1 MARAFAL
8 ESTYMKP
15 LVLLTLML
23 SLLACQADDQHF
35 NTTPQN
41 TGNEL
46 QEPVAAKRPH
56 TMEIHGDRRV
66 DDYYWLRDDSRTD
79 PEILAYLEQENAW
92 TAHESQASQALQA
105 TLYEEMVGRL
115 SPEDSSVPIRMGDY
129 WYYSRFQA
137 GQDFAI
143 HARRKG
149 SLEAE
154 EEILLDGNARADGH
168 DFYSM
173 ANLLASDDGRFI
185 AVAEDFL
192 GRRIHDIRI
201 LDTQSGQFLPD
212 QLSGAAPDLA
222 WSADGQYLFYL
233 RQDPQ
238 TLLAKFVMRHRIG
251 TADVEDV
258 MVYEELDET
267 FYTGLSRS
275 RSGAWLVLQHTETTT
290 TETQILS
297 AASPTGAFEP
307 VVPRE
312 AGHEYA
318 IEDAGDKLYILSN
331 WGAQNFRVMISDIG
345 TAADKDQWREVLPET
360 EDTLLSGMT
369 TISDWLVLEQQQNG
383 QLNLWA
389 LNTQSGEKIYIDS
402 DEPASAYWA
411 VDNVSADTTVVR
423 YLQTSLTKPNQI
435 WQVDLA
441 NGARTLLKEVRVP
454 GDFSADRYATRRMD
468 VVARDGELI
477 PVTLAFHKDTPLNGT
492 APGLIYGYGSY
503 GSSTLPYF
511 NPALISLLDRG
522 FVYAIA
528 HIRGGQ
534 EKGRGWYEAGKMMNK
549 VNTFTDF
556 IDATAALQEQQ
567 IFDATRTYARGGSA
581 GGLLMGA
588 VLNMAP
594 DLYHGVIA
602 AVPFVDVI
610 TTMLDPSIP
619 LTTGEWNEWGDPR
632 EKDAYDYML
641 AYSPYDQVKAQA
653 YPHLLVTTGLHDSQV
668 QYFEPAKWVAKLR
681 ATRTNRN
688 KLMLY
693 TDMSAGHS
701 GASGRLKRFDDY
713 AREFSFL
720 VSLAEE
726 QDARGVLSQTQ

>member
-1 MARAFAL
+1 
-8 ESTYMKP
+8 MKP
-15 LVLLTLML
+15 ILLLTLML
-23 SLLACQADDQHF
+23 SLLACQAEHDPKALTQGDVGALH
-35 NTTPQN
+35 
-41 TGNEL
+41 
-46 QEPVAAKRPH
+46 EPIAEKRPH
-56 TMEIHGDRRV
+56 VMEIHGDRRV
-66 DDYYWLRDDSRTD
+66 DDYYWLRDDSRSD

-92 TAHESQASQALQA
+92 TAHESQASQTLHA

-115 SPEDSSVPIRMGDY
+115 SPEESSVPVLMGNY
-129 WYYSRFQA
+129 WYYNRYQA

-143 HARRKG
+143 HARRAG
-149 SLEAE
+149 NLEAE
-154 EEILLDGNARADGH
+154 EEILLDGNARAEGH
-168 DFYSM
+168 DFYSL
-173 ANLLASDDGRFI
+173 ANLLPSDDGRYI
-185 AVAEDFL
+185 AIAEDFV

-201 LDTQSGQFLPD
+201 LDTQSGEYLAD
-212 QLSGAAPDLA
+212 QLTGAAPDLA
-222 WSADGQYLFYL
+222 WSTDGQFLFYI
-233 RQDPQ
+233 RRDPQ
-238 TLLAKFVMRHRIG
+238 TLLAKFVMRHAVG
-251 TADVEDV
+251 TASADDV
-258 MVYEELDET
+258 MVYEETDDT
-267 FYTGLSRS
+267 FYTSLSRS
-275 RSGAWLVLQHTETTT
+275 RSGSWLVLQHTETTT
-290 TETQILS
+290 TETQILL
-297 AASPTGAFEP
+297 ASNPTGEFQP

-318 IEDAGDKLYILSN
+318 IEDAGDIFFILSN
-331 WGAQNFRVMISDIG
+331 WGAKNFRVMTSEIASV
-345 TAADKDQWREVLPET
+345 ADKNQWRELLPET
-360 EDTLLSGMT
+360 EDTLLEGMT
-369 TISDWLVLEQQQNG
+369 RLSDWLVLEQQQNG
-383 QLNLWA
+383 QRKIWA
-389 LNTQSGEKIYIDS
+389 VNTVTGDKTFIDA

-411 VDNVSADTTVVR
+411 IDNVNADTSVVR
-423 YLQTSLTKPNQI
+423 YLQTSLTKPNQTWEI
-435 WQVDLA
+435 DLA
-441 NGARTLLKEVRVP
+441 TGSRTLLKEAQVP
-454 GDFSADRYATRRMD
+454 GEFNVDRYATRRID
-468 VVARDGELI
+468 VVARDGALI
-477 PVTLAFHKDTPLNGT
+477 PVTLAFDKATPLDGS

-534 EKGRGWYEAGKMMNK
+534 EKGRGWYEDGKMMNK

-567 IFDATRTYARGGSA
+567 IFDVSRTYARGGSA

-632 EKDAYDYML
+632 EKAAYDYML
-641 AYSPYDQVKAQA
+641 AYSPYDQVSEQA

-681 ATRTNRN
+681 AKRTNRN

-720 VSLAEE
+720 VSLANE
-726 QDARGVLSQTQ
+726 QDARNLTPEL

>member
-1 MARAFAL
+1 
-8 ESTYMKP
+8 MKP
-15 LVLLTLML
+15 ILLLTLML
-23 SLLACQADDQHF
+23 SLLACQAEHDPKALTQGDVGALH
-35 NTTPQN
+35 
-41 TGNEL
+41 
-46 QEPVAAKRPH
+46 EPIAEKRPH
-56 TMEIHGDRRV
+56 VMEIHGDRRV
-66 DDYYWLRDDSRTD
+66 DDYYWLRDDSRSD

-92 TAHESQASQALQA
+92 TAHESQASQTLHA

-115 SPEDSSVPIRMGDY
+115 SPEESSVPVLMGNY
-129 WYYSRFQA
+129 WYYNRYQA

-143 HARRKG
+143 HARRAG
-149 SLEAE
+149 NLEAE
-154 EEILLDGNARADGH
+154 EEILLDGNARAEGH
-168 DFYSM
+168 DFYSL
-173 ANLLASDDGRFI
+173 ANLLPSDDGRYVAI
-185 AVAEDFL
+185 AEDFV

-201 LDTQSGQFLPD
+201 LDTQSGEYLAD
-212 QLSGAAPDLA
+212 QLTGAAPDLA
-222 WSADGQYLFYL
+222 WSTDGQFLFYI
-233 RQDPQ
+233 RRDPQ
-238 TLLAKFVMRHRIG
+238 TLLAKFVMRHAVG
-251 TADVEDV
+251 TASADDV
-258 MVYEELDET
+258 MVYEETDDT
-267 FYTGLSRS
+267 FYTSLSRS
-275 RSGAWLVLQHTETTT
+275 RSGSWLVLQHTETTT
-290 TETQILS
+290 TETQILL
-297 AASPTGAFEP
+297 ASNPTGEFQP

-318 IEDAGDKLYILSN
+318 IEDAGDIFFILSN
-331 WGAQNFRVMISDIG
+331 WGAKNFRVMTSEIASV
-345 TAADKDQWREVLPET
+345 ADKNLWRELLPET
-360 EDTLLSGMT
+360 EDTLLEGMT
-369 TISDWLVLEQQQNG
+369 RLSDWLVLEQQQNG
-383 QLNLWA
+383 QRKIWA
-389 LNTQSGEKIYIDS
+389 VNTVTGDKTFIDA

-411 VDNVSADTTVVR
+411 IDNVNADTSVVR
-423 YLQTSLTKPNQI
+423 YLQTSLTKPNQTWEI
-435 WQVDLA
+435 DLA
-441 NGARTLLKEVRVP
+441 TGSRTLLKEAQVP
-454 GDFSADRYATRRMD
+454 GEFNVDRYATRRID
-468 VVARDGELI
+468 VVARDGALI
-477 PVTLAFHKDTPLNGT
+477 PVTLAFDKATPLDGS

-534 EKGRGWYEAGKMMNK
+534 EKGRGWYEDGKMMNK

-567 IFDATRTYARGGSA
+567 IFDVSRTYARGGSA

-632 EKDAYDYML
+632 EKAAYDYML
-641 AYSPYDQVKAQA
+641 AYSPYDQVSEQA

-681 ATRTNRN
+681 AKRTNRN

-720 VSLAEE
+720 VSLANE
-726 QDARGVLSQTQ
+726 QDARNLTPEL

>member
-1 MARAFAL
+1 
-8 ESTYMKP
+8 MKP
-15 LVLLTLML
+15 LVILTLML
-23 SLLACQADDQHF
+23 SLLACQADDH
-35 NTTPQN
+35 NKELAPQD
-41 TGNEL
+41 TGTEL
-46 QEPVAAKRPH
+46 KEPVAAKRPH
-56 TMEIHGDRRV
+56 AMEIHGERRI

-79 PEILAYLEQENAW
+79 PEILAYLAQENAW
-92 TAHESQASQALQA
+92 TAHESQASQALHA

-115 SPEDSSVPIRMGDY
+115 SPEESSVPIRLGEH
-129 WYYSRFQA
+129 WYYTRFQA

-149 SLEAE
+149 TLEAE
-154 EEILLDGNARADGH
+154 EEILLDGNVRADGY

-173 ANLLASDDGRFI
+173 ANLLPSDDGRFI

-201 LDTQSGQFLPD
+201 LDTQSGEFLPD

-222 WSADGQYLFYL
+222 WSADGKYLFYI
-233 RQDPQ
+233 RRDPQ
-238 TLLAKFVMRHRIG
+238 TLLAKFVMRHRLG
-251 TADVEDV
+251 APASEDV
-258 MVYEELDET
+258 MVYEELDDT
-267 FYTGLSRS
+267 FYTSLFRS
-275 RSGAWLVLQHTETTT
+275 RSGAWLVLQHNETTT

-297 AASPTGAFEP
+297 AADPTGKFQP

-312 AGHEYA
+312 TGHEYA
-318 IEDAGDKLYILSN
+318 IEDAGEKLYILSN
-331 WGAQNFRVMISDIG
+331 WGAKNFRVMISDIVS
-345 TAADKDQWREVLPET
+345 AADKTQWQELLPET
-360 EDTLLSGMT
+360 EDTLLDGMT

-383 QLNLWA
+383 QRNLWA
-389 LNTQSGEKIYIDS
+389 LNTQTGEKIFIDN
-402 DEPASAYWA
+402 DEAASAYWA

-423 YLQTSLTKPNQI
+423 YLQTSLTKPNQT
-435 WQVDLA
+435 WEVNLA
-441 NGARTLLKEVRVP
+441 TGTRALLKEERVP
-454 GDFSADRYATRRMD
+454 GDFSADRYATRRID

-477 PVTLAFHKDTPLNGT
+477 PVTLAFHKDTSLNGT

-556 IDATAALQEQQ
+556 IDATAALQDQQ
-567 IFDATRTYARGGSA
+567 IFDTTRTYARGGSA

-632 EKDAYDYML
+632 EKAAYDYML
-641 AYSPYDQVKAQA
+641 AYSPYDQVKEQA

-681 ATRTNRN
+681 AKRTNRN

-726 QDARGVLSQTQ
+726 QDARGVERQTQ

>member
-1 MARAFAL
+1 
-8 ESTYMKP
+8 MKP
-15 LVLLTLML
+15 LVILTLML
-23 SLLACQADDQHF
+23 SLLACQADDH
-35 NTTPQN
+35 NKELAPQD
-41 TGNEL
+41 TGTEL
-46 QEPVAAKRPH
+46 KEPVAAKRPH
-56 TMEIHGDRRV
+56 AMEIHGERRI

-79 PEILAYLEQENAW
+79 PEILAYLAQENAW
-92 TAHESQASQALQA
+92 TAHESQASQALHA

-115 SPEDSSVPIRMGDY
+115 SPEESSVPIRLGEH
-129 WYYSRFQA
+129 WYYTRFQA

-149 SLEAE
+149 TLEAE
-154 EEILLDGNARADGH
+154 EEILLDGNVRADGY

-173 ANLLASDDGRFI
+173 ANLLPSDDGRFI

-201 LDTQSGQFLPD
+201 LDTQSGEFLPD

-222 WSADGQYLFYL
+222 WSADGKYLFYI
-233 RQDPQ
+233 RRDPQ
-238 TLLAKFVMRHRIG
+238 TLLAKFVMRHRLG
-251 TADVEDV
+251 APASEDV
-258 MVYEELDET
+258 MVYEELDDT
-267 FYTGLSRS
+267 FYTSLFRS
-275 RSGAWLVLQHTETTT
+275 RSGAWLVLQHNETTT

-297 AASPTGAFEP
+297 AADPTGKFQP

-312 AGHEYA
+312 TGHEYA
-318 IEDAGDKLYILSN
+318 IEDAGEKLYILSN
-331 WGAQNFRVMISDIG
+331 WGAKNFRVMISDIVS
-345 TAADKDQWREVLPET
+345 AADKTQWQELLPET
-360 EDTLLSGMT
+360 EDTLLDGMT

-383 QLNLWA
+383 QRNLWA
-389 LNTQSGEKIYIDS
+389 LNTQTGEKIFIDN
-402 DEPASAYWA
+402 DEAASAYWA

-423 YLQTSLTKPNQI
+423 YLQTSLTKPNQT
-435 WQVDLA
+435 WEVNLA
-441 NGARTLLKEVRVP
+441 TGTRALLKEERVP
-454 GDFSADRYATRRMD
+454 GDFSADRYATRRID

-556 IDATAALQEQQ
+556 IDATAALQDQQ
-567 IFDATRTYARGGSA
+567 IFDTTRTYARGGSA

-619 LTTGEWNEWGDPR
+619 LTTGEWNEWETLGKRPR
-632 EKDAYDYML
+632 TTTC
-641 AYSPYDQVKAQA
+641 SPT
-653 YPHLLVTTGLHDSQV
+653 HLMI
-668 QYFEPAKWVAKLR
+668 R
-681 ATRTNRN
+681 
-688 KLMLY
+688 
-693 TDMSAGHS
+693 
-701 GASGRLKRFDDY
+701 
-713 AREFSFL
+713 
-720 VSLAEE
+720 
-726 QDARGVLSQTQ
+726 

>member
-1 MARAFAL
+1 
-8 ESTYMKP
+8 MKP
-15 LVLLTLML
+15 ILLLTLML
-23 SLLACQADDQHF
+23 SLLACQAEHDPKALTQGDVGALH
-35 NTTPQN
+35 
-41 TGNEL
+41 
-46 QEPVAAKRPH
+46 EPIAEKRPH
-56 TMEIHGDRRV
+56 VMEIHGDRRV
-66 DDYYWLRDDSRTD
+66 DDYYWLRDDSRSD

-92 TAHESQASQALQA
+92 TAHESQASQTLHA

-115 SPEDSSVPIRMGDY
+115 SPEESSVPVLMGNY
-129 WYYSRFQA
+129 WYYNRYQA

-143 HARRKG
+143 HARRAG
-149 SLEAE
+149 NLEAE
-154 EEILLDGNARADGH
+154 EEILLDGNARAEGH
-168 DFYSM
+168 DFYSL
-173 ANLLASDDGRFI
+173 ANLLPSDDGRYI
-185 AVAEDFL
+185 AIAEDFV

-201 LDTQSGQFLPD
+201 LDTQSGEYLAD
-212 QLSGAAPDLA
+212 QLTGAAPDLA
-222 WSADGQYLFYL
+222 WSTDGQFLFYI
-233 RQDPQ
+233 RRDPQ
-238 TLLAKFVMRHRIG
+238 TLLAKFVMRHAVG
-251 TADVEDV
+251 TASADDV
-258 MVYEELDET
+258 MVYEETDDT
-267 FYTGLSRS
+267 FYTSLSRS
-275 RSGAWLVLQHTETTT
+275 RSGSWLVLQHTETTT
-290 TETQILS
+290 TETQILL
-297 AASPTGAFEP
+297 ASNPTGEFQP

-318 IEDAGDKLYILSN
+318 IEDAGDIFFILSN
-331 WGAQNFRVMISDIG
+331 WGAKNFRVMTSEIASV
-345 TAADKDQWREVLPET
+345 ADKNQWRELLPET
-360 EDTLLSGMT
+360 EDTLLEGMT
-369 TISDWLVLEQQQNG
+369 RLSDWLVLEQQQNG
-383 QLNLWA
+383 QRKIWA
-389 LNTQSGEKIYIDS
+389 VNTVTGDKTFIDA

-411 VDNVSADTTVVR
+411 IDNVNADTSVVR
-423 YLQTSLTKPNQI
+423 YLQTSLTKPNQTWEI
-435 WQVDLA
+435 DLA
-441 NGARTLLKEVRVP
+441 TGSRTLLKEAQVP
-454 GDFSADRYATRRMD
+454 GEFNVDRYATRRID
-468 VVARDGELI
+468 VVARDGALI
-477 PVTLAFHKDTPLNGT
+477 PVTLAFDKATPLDGS

-534 EKGRGWYEAGKMMNK
+534 EKGRGWYEGGKMMNK

-567 IFDATRTYARGGSA
+567 IFDVSRTYARGGSA

-632 EKDAYDYML
+632 EKAAYDYML
-641 AYSPYDQVKAQA
+641 AYSPYDQVSEQA

-681 ATRTNRN
+681 AKRTNRN

-720 VSLAEE
+720 VSLANE
-726 QDARGVLSQTQ
+726 QDARNLTPEL

>member
-1 MARAFAL
+1 
-8 ESTYMKP
+8 MKP
-15 LVLLTLML
+15 ILLLTLML
-23 SLLACQADDQHF
+23 SLLACQAEHDPKALTQGDVGALH
-35 NTTPQN
+35 
-41 TGNEL
+41 
-46 QEPVAAKRPH
+46 EPIAEKRPH
-56 TMEIHGDRRV
+56 VMEIHGDRRV
-66 DDYYWLRDDSRTD
+66 DDYYWLRDDSRSD

-92 TAHESQASQALQA
+92 TAHESQASQTLHA

-115 SPEDSSVPIRMGDY
+115 SPEESSVPVLMGNY
-129 WYYSRFQA
+129 WYYNRYQA

-143 HARRKG
+143 HARRAG
-149 SLEAE
+149 NLEAE
-154 EEILLDGNARADGH
+154 EEILLDGNARAEGH
-168 DFYSM
+168 DFYSL
-173 ANLLASDDGRFI
+173 ANLLPSDDGRYI
-185 AVAEDFL
+185 AIAEDFV

-201 LDTQSGQFLPD
+201 LDTQSGEYLAD
-212 QLSGAAPDLA
+212 QLTGAAPDLA
-222 WSADGQYLFYL
+222 WSTDGQFLFYI
-233 RQDPQ
+233 RRDPQ
-238 TLLAKFVMRHRIG
+238 TLLAKFVMRHAVG
-251 TADVEDV
+251 TASADDV
-258 MVYEELDET
+258 MVYEETDDT
-267 FYTGLSRS
+267 FYTSLSRS
-275 RSGAWLVLQHTETTT
+275 RSGSWLVLQHTETTT
-290 TETQILS
+290 TETQILL
-297 AASPTGAFEP
+297 ASNPTGEFQP

-318 IEDAGDKLYILSN
+318 IEDAGDIFFILSN
-331 WGAQNFRVMISDIG
+331 WGAKNFRVMTSEIASV
-345 TAADKDQWREVLPET
+345 ADKNLWRELLPET
-360 EDTLLSGMT
+360 EDTLLEGMT
-369 TISDWLVLEQQQNG
+369 RLSDWLVLEQQQNG
-383 QLNLWA
+383 QRKIWA
-389 LNTQSGEKIYIDS
+389 VNTVTGDKTFIDA

-411 VDNVSADTTVVR
+411 IDNVNADTSVVR
-423 YLQTSLTKPNQI
+423 YLQTSLTKPNQTWEI
-435 WQVDLA
+435 DLA
-441 NGARTLLKEVRVP
+441 TGSRTLLKEAQVP
-454 GDFSADRYATRRMD
+454 GEFNVDRYATRRID
-468 VVARDGELI
+468 VVARDGALI
-477 PVTLAFHKDTPLNGT
+477 PVTLAFDKATPLDGS

-534 EKGRGWYEAGKMMNK
+534 EKGRGWYEDGKMMNK

-567 IFDATRTYARGGSA
+567 IFDVSRTYARGGSA

-632 EKDAYDYML
+632 EKAAYDYML
-641 AYSPYDQVKAQA
+641 AYSPYDQVSEQA

-681 ATRTNRN
+681 AKRTNRN

-720 VSLAEE
+720 VSLANE
-726 QDARGVLSQTQ
+726 QDARNLTPEL

>member
-1 MARAFAL
+1 MTRTFLL
-8 ESTYMKP
+8 ESAQMKP
-15 LVLLTLML
+15 LALLTLSL
-23 SLLACQADDQHF
+23 ALLACQADHKLESHAPEQS
-35 NTTPQN
+35 
-41 TGNEL
+41 G
-46 QEPVAAKRPH
+46 EPREPIAAKRPH
-56 TMEIHGDRRV
+56 VMEAHGHQRV

-79 PEILAYLEQENAW
+79 PEILAYLAEENAW
-92 TAHESQASQALQA
+92 TAHESRASETLRA

-115 SPEDSSVPIRMGDY
+115 SPEDSTVPIRRGNY

-143 HARRKG
+143 HARRAG
-149 SLEAE
+149 NLEAE

-173 ANLLASDDGRFI
+173 ANLLPSDDGRYI

-201 LDTQSGQFLPD
+201 LDTRNDEFLSD
-212 QLSGAAPDLA
+212 RLTGAAPDLA
-222 WSADGQYLFYL
+222 WSADGQFLFYL
-233 RQDPQ
+233 RRDPQ
-238 TLLAKFVMRHRIG
+238 TLLAKFVMRHQIG
-251 TADVEDV
+251 TPSAEDV
-258 MVYEELDET
+258 MVYEEADDT
-267 FYTGLSRS
+267 FYTRLFRS
-275 RSGAWLVLQHTETTT
+275 RSGSWVVLQHNETTT
-290 TETQILS
+290 SETQLL
-297 AASPTGAFEP
+297 AASNPTGDFRPA
-307 VVPRE
+307 VPR
-312 AGHEYA
+312 ATGHEYA
-318 IEDAGDKLYILSN
+318 IEDAGETLYILSN
-331 WGAQNFRVMISDIG
+331 WGAKNFRIMTTGIDE
-345 TAADKDQWREVLPET
+345 AADKTRWQELLPET
-360 EDTLLSGMT
+360 EDTLLEGMT
-369 TISDWLVLEQQQNG
+369 TIGEWLVLEQLQNG
-383 QLNLWA
+383 QRTIWA
-389 LNTQSGEKIYIDS
+389 LNTQTNDKIYIDS
-402 DEPASAYWA
+402 DETASAYWA
-411 VDNVSADTTVVR
+411 TDNVSVDTTLVR

-435 WQVDLA
+435 WEINLA
-441 NGARTLLKEVRVP
+441 TGVRTLLKEVRVP
-454 GDFSADRYATRRMD
+454 GDFDSSRYATKRID

-477 PVTLAFHKDTPLNGT
+477 PVTLAFNKETPLDGS
-492 APGLIYGYGSY
+492 APGLVYGYGSY

-556 IDATAALQEQQ
+556 IDATAALQDQQ
-567 IFDATRTYARGGSA
+567 LFDPTRTYARGGSA

-602 AVPFVDVI
+602 AVPFVDVV

-632 EKDAYDYML
+632 EKAAYDYML
-641 AYSPYDQVKAQA
+641 AYSPYDQVREQA

-668 QYFEPAKWVAKLR
+668 QYFEPTKWVAKLR
-681 ATRTNRN
+681 DKRTNRN

-701 GASGRLKRFDDY
+701 GASGRLKRFEDY

-720 VSLAEE
+720 ISLAED
-726 QDARGVLSQTQ
+726 QDARDLRGATQ

>member
-1 MARAFAL
+1 
-8 ESTYMKP
+8 MKP
-15 LVLLTLML
+15 ILLLTLML
-23 SLLACQADDQHF
+23 SLLACQAEHDPKAPTQGDA
-35 NTTPQN
+35 
-41 TGNEL
+41 GAL
-46 QEPVAAKRPH
+46 QEPIAEKRPH
-56 TMEIHGDRRV
+56 VMEIHGDRRV
-66 DDYYWLRDDSRTD
+66 DDYYWLRDDTRSD

-92 TAHESQASQALQA
+92 TAHESQASQTLHA

-115 SPEDSSVPIRMGDY
+115 SPEESSVPVLMGNY
-129 WYYSRFQA
+129 WYYNRYQA

-143 HARRKG
+143 HARRAG
-149 SLEAE
+149 NLEAE
-154 EEILLDGNARADGH
+154 EEILLDGNARAEGH
-168 DFYSM
+168 DFYSL
-173 ANLLASDDGRFI
+173 ANLLPSDDGRYI
-185 AVAEDFL
+185 AIAEDFV

-201 LDTQSGQFLPD
+201 LDTQSGEYLAD
-212 QLSGAAPDLA
+212 QLTGAAPDLA
-222 WSADGQYLFYL
+222 WSTDGQFLFYI
-233 RQDPQ
+233 RRDPQ
-238 TLLAKFVMRHRIG
+238 TLLAKFVMRHAVG
-251 TADVEDV
+251 TASADDV
-258 MVYEELDET
+258 MVYEETDDT
-267 FYTGLSRS
+267 FYTSLSRS
-275 RSGAWLVLQHTETTT
+275 RSGAWLVLQHTETTS
-290 TETQILS
+290 TETQILL
-297 AASPTGAFEP
+297 ASNPTGEFQP

-318 IEDAGDKLYILSN
+318 IEDAGDMFFILSN
-331 WGAQNFRVMISDIG
+331 WGAKNFRVMTADI
-345 TAADKDQWREVLPET
+345 ASVADKNQWRELLPET
-360 EDTLLSGMT
+360 EDTLLESMT
-369 TISDWLVLEQQQNG
+369 RLSDWLVLEQQQNG
-383 QLNLWA
+383 QRKIWA
-389 LNTQSGEKIYIDS
+389 VNTVTGDKTFIDA

-411 VDNVSADTTVVR
+411 IDNVNADTTVLR
-423 YLQTSLTKPNQI
+423 YLQTSLTKPNQTWEI
-435 WQVDLA
+435 DLA
-441 NGARTLLKEVRVP
+441 TGSRTLLKEAQVP
-454 GDFSADRYATRRMD
+454 GEFNVDRYATRRID
-468 VVARDGELI
+468 VVARDGALI
-477 PVTLAFHKDTPLNGT
+477 PVTLAFDKATPLDGS

-534 EKGRGWYEAGKMMNK
+534 EKGRGWYEDGKMMNK

-567 IFDATRTYARGGSA
+567 IFDVSRTYARGGSA

-632 EKDAYDYML
+632 EKAAYDYML
-641 AYSPYDQVKAQA
+641 AYSPYDQVSEQA

-681 ATRTNRN
+681 AKRTNRN

-720 VSLAEE
+720 VSLANE
-726 QDARGVLSQTQ
+726 QDARNVTPEL

>member
-1 MARAFAL
+1 V
-8 ESTYMKP
+8 KP
-15 LVLLTLML
+15 ILLLTLML
-23 SLLACQADDQHF
+23 SLLACQAEHDPKALTQGDVGALH
-35 NTTPQN
+35 
-41 TGNEL
+41 
-46 QEPVAAKRPH
+46 EPIAEKRPH
-56 TMEIHGDRRV
+56 VMEIHGDRRV
-66 DDYYWLRDDSRTD
+66 DDYYWLRDDSRSD

-92 TAHESQASQALQA
+92 TAHESQASQTLHA

-115 SPEDSSVPIRMGDY
+115 SPEESSVPVLMGNY
-129 WYYSRFQA
+129 WYYNRYQA

-143 HARRKG
+143 HARRAG
-149 SLEAE
+149 NLEAE
-154 EEILLDGNARADGH
+154 EEILLDGNARAEGH
-168 DFYSM
+168 DFYSL
-173 ANLLASDDGRFI
+173 ANLLPSDDGRYI
-185 AVAEDFL
+185 AIAEDFV

-201 LDTQSGQFLPD
+201 LDTQSGEYLAD
-212 QLSGAAPDLA
+212 QLTGAAPDLA
-222 WSADGQYLFYL
+222 WSTDGQFLFYI
-233 RQDPQ
+233 RRDPQ
-238 TLLAKFVMRHRIG
+238 TLLAKFVMRHAVG
-251 TADVEDV
+251 TASADDV
-258 MVYEELDET
+258 MVYEETDDT
-267 FYTGLSRS
+267 FYTSLSRS
-275 RSGAWLVLQHTETTT
+275 RSGSWLVLQHTETTT
-290 TETQILS
+290 TETQILL
-297 AASPTGAFEP
+297 ASNPTGEFQP

-318 IEDAGDKLYILSN
+318 IEDAGDIFFILSN
-331 WGAQNFRVMISDIG
+331 WGAKNFRVMTSEIASV
-345 TAADKDQWREVLPET
+345 ADKNLWRELLPET
-360 EDTLLSGMT
+360 EDTLLEGMT
-369 TISDWLVLEQQQNG
+369 RLSDWLVLEQQQNG
-383 QLNLWA
+383 QRKIWA
-389 LNTQSGEKIYIDS
+389 VNTVTGDKTFIDA

-411 VDNVSADTTVVR
+411 IDNVNADTSVVR
-423 YLQTSLTKPNQI
+423 YLQTSLTKPNQTWEI
-435 WQVDLA
+435 DLA
-441 NGARTLLKEVRVP
+441 TGSRTLLKEAQVP
-454 GDFSADRYATRRMD
+454 GEFNVDRYATRRID
-468 VVARDGELI
+468 VVARDGALI
-477 PVTLAFHKDTPLNGT
+477 PVTLAFDKATPLDGS

-534 EKGRGWYEAGKMMNK
+534 EKGRGWYEDGKMMNK

-567 IFDATRTYARGGSA
+567 IFDVSRTYARGGSA

-632 EKDAYDYML
+632 EKAAYDYML
-641 AYSPYDQVKAQA
+641 AYSPYDQVSEQA

-681 ATRTNRN
+681 AKRTNRN

-720 VSLAEE
+720 VSLANE
-726 QDARGVLSQTQ
+726 QDARNLTPEL

>member
-1 MARAFAL
+1 V
-8 ESTYMKP
+8 KP
-15 LVLLTLML
+15 ILLLTLML
-23 SLLACQADDQHF
+23 SLLACQAEHDPKALTQGDVGALH
-35 NTTPQN
+35 
-41 TGNEL
+41 
-46 QEPVAAKRPH
+46 EPIAEKRPH
-56 TMEIHGDRRV
+56 VMEIHGDRRV
-66 DDYYWLRDDSRTD
+66 DDYYWLRDDSRSD

-92 TAHESQASQALQA
+92 TAHESQASQTLHA

-115 SPEDSSVPIRMGDY
+115 SPEESSVPVLMGNY
-129 WYYSRFQA
+129 WYYNRYQA

-143 HARRKG
+143 HARRAG
-149 SLEAE
+149 NLEAE
-154 EEILLDGNARADGH
+154 EEILLDGNARAEGH
-168 DFYSM
+168 DFYSL
-173 ANLLASDDGRFI
+173 ANLLPSDDGRYI
-185 AVAEDFL
+185 AIAEDFV

-201 LDTQSGQFLPD
+201 LDTQSGEYLAD
-212 QLSGAAPDLA
+212 QLTGAAPDLA
-222 WSADGQYLFYL
+222 WSTDGQFLFYI
-233 RQDPQ
+233 RRDPQ
-238 TLLAKFVMRHRIG
+238 TLLAKFVMRHAVG
-251 TADVEDV
+251 TASADDV
-258 MVYEELDET
+258 MVYEETDDT
-267 FYTGLSRS
+267 FYTSLSRS
-275 RSGAWLVLQHTETTT
+275 RSGSWLVLQHTETTT
-290 TETQILS
+290 TETQILL
-297 AASPTGAFEP
+297 ASNPTGEFQP

-318 IEDAGDKLYILSN
+318 IEDAGDIFFILSN
-331 WGAQNFRVMISDIG
+331 WGAKNFRVMTSEIASV
-345 TAADKDQWREVLPET
+345 ADKNQWRELLPET
-360 EDTLLSGMT
+360 EDTLLEGMT
-369 TISDWLVLEQQQNG
+369 RLSDWLVLEQQQNG
-383 QLNLWA
+383 QRKIWA
-389 LNTQSGEKIYIDS
+389 VNTVTGDKTFIDA

-411 VDNVSADTTVVR
+411 IDNVNADTSVVR
-423 YLQTSLTKPNQI
+423 YLQTSLTKPNQTWEI
-435 WQVDLA
+435 DLA
-441 NGARTLLKEVRVP
+441 TGSRTLLKEAQVP
-454 GDFSADRYATRRMD
+454 GEFNVDRYATRRID
-468 VVARDGELI
+468 VVARDGALI
-477 PVTLAFHKDTPLNGT
+477 PVTLAFDKATPLDGS

-534 EKGRGWYEAGKMMNK
+534 EKGRGWYEDGKMMNK

-567 IFDATRTYARGGSA
+567 IFDVSRTYARGGSA

-632 EKDAYDYML
+632 EKAAYDYML
-641 AYSPYDQVKAQA
+641 AYSPYDQVSEQA

-681 ATRTNRN
+681 AKRTNRN

-720 VSLAEE
+720 VSLANE
-726 QDARGVLSQTQ
+726 QDARNLTPEL